1 MTPNSAK
8 LVDKFNFADFI
19 NTNKYNMHE
28 IYLDFLLEDENN
40 RTLAQ
45 KQFFPSILKETTG
58 IRDTKIQLKLDLTS
72 RCKNDFTN
80 TFFEILVNAPAIFIY
95 IQINHPELQYYTL
108 SKNGFMQNE
117 PIQVVYLAFENPG
130 CSINLQD
137 EHFSVSTLNEFMWL
151 LLLLLLASSRMS
163 YLHLQIN
170 SLIMCFIFSDTRW
183 DCLVSIFSTNLCMNK

>member
-1 MTPNSAK
+1 MKWRITCRVYKWSNFNLVDDHNSWSFEMIPNSAK
-8 LVDKFNFADFI
+8 LIDKFNFADFI
-19 NTNKYNMHE
+19 NINKYNMHE

-40 RTLAQ
+40 HTLAQ
-45 KQFFPSILKETTG
+45 KQFFPSILKEITG
-58 IRDTKIQLKLDLTS
+58 VRDTKIQLKLDLSS

-137 EHFSVSTLNEFMWL
+137 GHFSVSTLNEFM
-151 LLLLLLASSRMS
+151 
-163 YLHLQIN
+163 
-170 SLIMCFIFSDTRW
+170 
-183 DCLVSIFSTNLCMNK
+183 